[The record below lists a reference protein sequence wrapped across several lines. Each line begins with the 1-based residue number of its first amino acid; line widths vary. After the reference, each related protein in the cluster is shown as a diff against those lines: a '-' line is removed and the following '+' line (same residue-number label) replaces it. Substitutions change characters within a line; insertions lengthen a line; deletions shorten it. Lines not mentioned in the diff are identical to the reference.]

1 MREPSTGQSLERTT
15 RQLLRGLRLAVLAV
29 TATVLLTPLSF
40 IRHLHVYQPLW
51 PQLLA
56 YGTLLAIVAAEAVL
70 VVRHRSWPAIR
81 WAALAAVLGA
91 ALLSRAF
98 LPPGAT
104 LSAADWVFGALGW
117 TGAILLLDRSL
128 WYLVAFLTIHET
140 CTVVKV
146 LVTGPATSD
155 VLLNLAAG
163 SLGTI
168 GYPLAGGVAALALRQ
183 VAVTA
188 DRASR
193 QAEQARTANAVEAE
207 VHAHRQRRFAD
218 LYESAGPLLQGLAER
233 TIDLEAA
240 EVQHHCAIEA
250 ARMRRLFA
258 ETDTAG
264 DPLVHE
270 LTQSA
275 DVAGRKGVVV
285 DLEARGTWPDM
296 PVPIRRAL
304 TEPILKAM
312 STAISEAR
320 ITVVGTPGVV
330 SVNVVAD
337 CAPVDTAD
345 NDSPV
350 RVSSLSED
358 GFTWVEAQWT
368 TTSSLS

>member
-1 MREPSTGQSLERTT
+1 M
-15 RQLLRGLRLAVLAV
+15 AVLAIA
-29 TATVLLTPLSF
+29 ATVLLIPLSF
-40 IRHLHVYQPLW
+40 IRHLQVYQPLW

-56 YGTLLAIVAAEAVL
+56 YGTLMAVVAAEAVL
-70 VVRHRSWPAIR
+70 VVRHRSWPVIR
-81 WAALAAVLGA
+81 WAALAAVFGA

-98 LPPGAT
+98 LPAGAT
-104 LSAADWVFGALGW
+104 VSAADWIFGALGW
-117 TGAILLLDRSL
+117 TAAILLLDRSL
-128 WYLVAFLTIHET
+128 WYLVAFLALHEA

-168 GYPLAGGVAALALRQ
+168 GYPLASGIAALALRR
-183 VAVTA
+183 VAVAA
-188 DRASR
+188 DRAS
-193 QAEQARTANAVEAE
+193 QEAEQARTANAVEAE

-218 LYESAGPLLQGLAER
+218 LYESAGPLLQALAER
-233 TIDLEAA
+233 TIDLEATDA
-240 EVQHHCAIEA
+240 QHRCAVEA

-258 ETDTAG
+258 ETDTAA

-285 DLEARGTWPDM
+285 DLEARGTWPEM

-304 TEPILKAM
+304 TEPIVKAM

-337 CAPVDTAD
+337 CAPVDIAEGG
-345 NDSPV
+345 SAV
-350 RVSSLSED
+350 RVISLSED

-368 TTSSLS
+368 TT